1 MKRYSEDAWQWLRSK
16 VRLAVELLIFS
27 SSWLQLTDEVSL
39 FRILLFQDTDTNVD
53 QENETKEIHQNK
65 KKEMQT

>member
-1 MKRYSEDAWQWLRSK
+1 MHGSGSGQRSGWLLS
-16 VRLAVELLIFS
+16 VELLIFS

-39 FRILLFQDTDTNVD
+39 FSILLFQDTDTNVD